1 MRSEL
6 LPSEHVFA
14 LFVNLIVIVA
24 AGSSLFHLLPVF
36 FSQRAK
42 LDIMNEEVQEAQQQ
56 VHNLEAMVQAARSHP
71 HNTARSQAN
80 LVPNSRI
87 SILWSNQ

>member
-1 MRSEL
+1 MRSDL

-14 LFVNLIVIVA
+14 LIVNLIVITA
-24 AGSSLFHLLPVF
+24 AGSSLFHLFPVF
-36 FSQRAK
+36 FAQRAK
-42 LDIMNEEVQEAQQQ
+42 VDIINEEVQNAQNQ
-56 VHNLEAMVQAARSHP
+56 VCSLEAMVQAARSHP

>member
-1 MRSEL
+1 MRSDL

-14 LFVNLIVIVA
+14 LAVNLIVIAA
-24 AGSSLFHLLPVF
+24 AGSSLVHLLPVF

-42 LDIMNEEVQEAQQQ
+42 VDMINREVQQTQAQVQA
-56 VHNLEAMVQAARSHP
+56 LEAMVLAARSHP
-71 HNTARSQAN
+71 HLTARSQAN
-80 LVPNSRI
+80 LVPSSRI